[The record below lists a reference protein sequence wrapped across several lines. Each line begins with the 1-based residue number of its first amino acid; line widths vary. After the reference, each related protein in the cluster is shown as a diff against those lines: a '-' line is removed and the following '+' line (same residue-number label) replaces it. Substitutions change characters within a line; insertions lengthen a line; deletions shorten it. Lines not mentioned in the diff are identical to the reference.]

1 MEARR
6 RIGIIV
12 PAPDG
17 TSEPDFQRLFAPFGV
32 TVHSHRLWLD
42 RDIELETRFDRMNSE
57 IEAATKYLCNLKLS
71 AIAYCCT
78 GGEFSQRRGWDRE
91 ILQLIESASGGTP
104 AFAASPSVIKAL
116 RSVGAKKL
124 SVITPYPDWHNQR
137 LERYLEAKGFE
148 VLNVDGHPTPSSGNA
163 AIYEH
168 DPEEIV
174 EFGMEKCR
182 PEADVLLCSCTDWRS
197 LEVASR
203 LEELTGKTVITSNQ
217 ATIWDIS
224 SKLGITGPIDGYGRL
239 LEGLG
244 AALSR

>member
-1 MEARR
+1 M
-6 RIGIIV
+6 
-12 PAPDG
+12 
-17 TSEPDFQRLFAPFGV
+17 FAPFGV

-42 RDIELETRFDRMNSE
+42 RDVELQTRFERMNSE
-57 IEAATKYLCNLKLS
+57 IEAATKYLCSLKLS
-71 AIAYCCT
+71 AIAYCCV
-78 GGEFSQRRGWDRE
+78 GGSLYRGAGWDRE
-91 ILQLIESASGGTP
+91 ILQLLESASGGTP
-104 AFAASPSVIKAL
+104 AFATSPSETKAL
-116 RSVGAKKL
+116 RSVGAKKV

-137 LERYLEAKGFE
+137 LEQYLEAKGFE
-148 VLNVDGHPTPSSGNA
+148 VLNLDGHPTPASGKVE
-163 AIYEH
+163 IYEH
-168 DPEEIV
+168 DTEEII
-174 EFGMEKCR
+174 EFGIQKCR